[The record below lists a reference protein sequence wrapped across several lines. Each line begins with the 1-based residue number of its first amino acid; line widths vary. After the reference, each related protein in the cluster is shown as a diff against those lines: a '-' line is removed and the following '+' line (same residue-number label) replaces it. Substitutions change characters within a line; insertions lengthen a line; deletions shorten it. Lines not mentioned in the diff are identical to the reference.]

1 MLWQLQWLG
10 CSCVLLPGVLTLAVY
25 AVIAVT
31 YLRVILR
38 GGAGKN
44 GSTVAVWL
52 CIHPIQAFIACHAS
66 LLRFP
71 FATNTNSIIYSF
83 RLTTISFLV
92 WFVQGTSVLGPA
104 IPLALVVVPAYIIAR
119 KSEEQVF
126 EQNPALYILAFGL
139 VVAKVTNRLV
149 VSLIST
155 RSGA

>member
-1 MLWQLQWLG
+1 M
-10 CSCVLLPGVLTLAVY
+10 
-25 AVIAVT
+25 
-31 YLRVILR
+31 
-38 GGAGKN
+38 
-44 GSTVAVWL
+44 
-52 CIHPIQAFIACHAS
+52 
-66 LLRFP
+66 
-71 FATNTNSIIYSF
+71 
-83 RLTTISFLV
+83 
-92 WFVQGTSVLGPA
+92 LGPA